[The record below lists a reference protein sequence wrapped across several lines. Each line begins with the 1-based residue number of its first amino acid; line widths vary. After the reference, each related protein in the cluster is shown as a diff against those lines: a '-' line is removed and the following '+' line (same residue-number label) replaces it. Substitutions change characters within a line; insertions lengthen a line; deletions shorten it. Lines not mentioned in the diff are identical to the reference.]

1 MNLGFDD
8 NRVFFFRRGWA
19 GVFWR
24 EKEETDEMTG
34 KRSRLKRNI
43 RKSTV
48 WMKCRFLQKLW
59 NQAPASAH
67 THPHLSG
74 FEPGGM
80 LSVTF
85 EKWQRRGRTVHLSET
100 PVFSLFGETYPAE
113 PIALSAWKQR
123 VLSVDPRY
131 RARKTDNAAK
141 WCPSVTDLML
151 NFGMLPVN
159 NYTAYKKRSV
169 RLLQ

>member
-1 MNLGFDD
+1 MTIGF
-8 NRVFFFRRGWA
+8 FLEGGWD

-34 KRSRLKRNI
+34 KRSRLKQNI

-59 NQAPASAH
+59 NQAPASSH
-67 THPHLSG
+67 TYPHLSG

-85 EKWQRRGRTVHLSET
+85 EKWQRRGRTVHLSDT
-100 PVFSLFGETYPAE
+100 PVFSLFGEMYPDGHITSINLE
-113 PIALSAWKQR
+113 IAHALCRSLLEA
-123 VLSVDPRY
+123 P
-131 RARKTDNAAK
+131 KTDNVDKLCA
-141 WCPSVTDLML
+141 TDLIH
-151 NFGMLPVN
+151 N
-159 NYTAYKKRSV
+159 NWNITHK
-169 RLLQ
+169 